1 MSSTTPE
8 ITSIPVPSFE
18 KTAIDASFVEHITDS
33 IFDYYF
39 PVNDD
44 GTPTGEYFKNHV
56 TDFGKDT
63 RLYMNVAQTLW
74 ETSTDGVPEADHM
87 ASMALTTSKFV
98 QNLDYIT
105 TKLSET
111 LTDKLKPLNWRG
123 KNLSVSFYNDKQF
136 RGKDKTSGRALYG
149 SPSCIF
155 VLEMEPIAGMVSV
168 CKPKRTFTSQPEE
181 EEQVQRPK
189 PKATAPYRNA
199 VAPPPAPAAGGGGG
213 GGGGGPFR
221 GKPKTGAK

>member
-1 MSSTTPE
+1 MSAATIE
-8 ITSIPVPSFE
+8 NTSIPVPSYE
-18 KTAIDASFVEHITDS
+18 KTAIDASFVEHISDS

-39 PVNDD
+39 PVNDED
-44 GTPTGEYFKNHV
+44 TPTGEYFKNHV

-74 ETSTDGVPEADHM
+74 ETATDGVPEANHM
-87 ASMALTTSKFV
+87 ESMAMTTTKFV
-98 QNLDYIT
+98 QNLDYIIK
-105 TKLSET
+105 KLSET

-155 VLEMEPIAGMVSV
+155 VLEMEPIPGMVAV
-168 CKPKRTFTSQPEE
+168 CKPKRTFTDREE
-181 EEQVQRPK
+181 EETEAPRPK

-199 VAPPPAPAAGGGGG
+199 VAPATAAATAAAGGGGG
-213 GGGGGPFR
+213 AGAYR
-221 GKPKTGAK
+221 GKPRK